1 MNDGS
6 LYSTKLPWNFRPTP
20 SHLGHR
26 LDYDIEEILLHFTIA
41 YELRT
46 YDFPVYVGPGT
57 DPDTEE
63 LRAVL
68 RMLNHQSP
76 AVPED
81 PKEGG
86 ELLTL
91 SLAFARHLQVLSLVA
106 KGMTIPYDDELLNEV
121 RHKNAQFRLVFRL
134 PHQMH
139 FSDEDRR
146 IVIDHMKMNIE
157 TIRRGVEEG
166 THPSSWV
173 ESIQEATRR
182 ILERQKT
189 HEDHVE
195 L

>member
-106 KGMTIPYDDELLNEV
+106 KGMTY
-121 RHKNAQFRLVFRL
+121 VF
-134 PHQMH
+134 M
-139 FSDEDRR
+139 
-146 IVIDHMKMNIE
+146 
-157 TIRRGVEEG
+157 
-166 THPSSWV
+166 SSYV
-173 ESIQEATRR
+173 V
-182 ILERQKT
+182 KT
-189 HEDHVE
+189 HAPV